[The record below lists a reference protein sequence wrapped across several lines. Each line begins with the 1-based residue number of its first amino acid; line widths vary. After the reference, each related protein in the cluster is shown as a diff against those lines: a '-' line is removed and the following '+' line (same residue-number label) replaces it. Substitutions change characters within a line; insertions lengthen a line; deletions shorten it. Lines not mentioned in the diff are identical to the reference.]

1 MTNKSLGMVATI
13 AFATAIFTGC
23 TSSAH
28 IEKDKTADFSKYQ
41 TYAWV
46 EKEKSAEKSAEKN
59 EKESRKNELTETNL
73 HNAVNEQLQKNGW
86 REVNTNP
93 DVMLNYEL
101 LVEKNTKR
109 QQDPVY
115 SQPFTRSYYNRY
127 TGRINTFYYPSQFVG
142 YDSYSTTVKEGTVTI
157 TMIDNKTDKT
167 VWQGWTT
174 SELNSNK
181 ITGKEIDQNVKT
193 IFKKFDTGK

>member
-46 EKEKSAEKSAEKN
+46 EKEKSAGKN

>member
-1 MTNKSLGMVATI
+1 MKTKSVNWFGAVALS
-13 AFATAIFTGC
+13 AALFVTGC
-23 TSSAH
+23 AGNAH
-28 IEKDKTADFSKYQ
+28 IEKDKSADFTKYK

-46 EKEKSAEKSAEKN
+46 EKPESN
-59 EKESRKNELTETNL
+59 EATQTKKNELTETNL